1 MNFAVVNLGC
11 KVNRVESDDVAAHL
25 AARGAETPEADAD
38 LIVVNTCTVTGEAE
52 KKTRKAVR
60 RALRA
65 NDRARVVVTGCAAA
79 IDRAFY
85 ENLDERVTVLGK
97 AELGK
102 LWEEEGGYHVG
113 EPADSPRDG
122 EPVSSP
128 HGAAGELTGPA
139 STRAAQGVEDT
150 VRGAAPASSPHGA
163 AVGIAGPAGVLA
175 AQGGGAAAQGTEVPS
190 SLLRFGPSFRSRVG
204 VKVQDGCDNACTY
217 CIVHVARGR
226 ATSRPAD
233 DVVAECVAYA
243 QAGAGEIVLTG
254 INLGSYCDGAKR
266 DPAAVRLADLLR
278 LLLDATAHVACRFRI
293 SSVEPRD
300 VDDALVDVL
309 AASDGRVCRH
319 LHLPLQAGSSKVL
332 REMARP
338 YDAPRFVA
346 LVERLYAAVPEL
358 ALSTDLIAGF
368 PGETDAEFQETL
380 DVARA
385 CRFAKIHA
393 FPYSRRDGTP
403 AAARADQVPPAVRER
418 RAAALRALGD
428 ELRAQEYARR
438 VGTVER
444 VLVESRGRGTT
455 ESYFEIP
462 VPPDAQPGTLRELVL
477 PPAENSEG

>member
-102 LWEEEGGYHVG
+102 LWEGEDGYHVG
-113 EPADSPRDG
+113 EPAL
-122 EPVSSP
+122 SP
-128 HGAAGELTGPA
+128 HGAAGELAGPA
-139 STRAAQGVEDT
+139 STRAAQE
-150 VRGAAPASSPHGA
+150 
-163 AVGIAGPAGVLA
+163 
-175 AQGGGAAAQGTEVPS
+175 GGGAARGVGPASQNGAPAS

-278 LLLDATAHVACRFRI
+278 LLLDATAHAACRFRI

-300 VDDALVDVL
+300 VDDALVDIL